1 LATPGSTLPPRPPL
15 NLHSSGL
22 CPLWTLPDAFAS
34 GYSLPFINNK
44 LSPSLYLGT
53 DMLFLFIS
61 VFFFIQYAYITLCIH
76 LHTNTYNLDSQRR
89 ESISVFLI
97 SCCILFRLLISSSI
111 HPPANDAIQ
120 KPSPLR
126 PTRTSAESLCI
137 GRRLL

>member
-1 LATPGSTLPPRPPL
+1 MAGIPYPLPQILQPGCWVGCPPAEALPDTTQLSGYPAFALLATPGSTLPPRPPP

-61 VFFFIQYAYITLCIH
+61 VFFFHSVCIYHFMHTSTHKYI
-76 LHTNTYNLDSQRR
+76 
-89 ESISVFLI
+89 
-97 SCCILFRLLISSSI
+97 
-111 HPPANDAIQ
+111 
-120 KPSPLR
+120 
-126 PTRTSAESLCI
+126 
-137 GRRLL
+137 